1 MAKGKKT
8 TQTGE
13 GGGTHGDL
21 NLNIRVITPPGSI
34 RVDQLRNCP
43 VLVGVVID
51 LSQHCTSII
60 KLYNESRVNQND
72 HSPSSV
78 PSSQ

>member
-51 LSQHCTSII
+51 LSQQPPVHQISLVC
-60 KLYNESRVNQND
+60 
-72 HSPSSV
+72 
-78 PSSQ
+78 

>member
-21 NLNIRVITPPGSI
+21 NIRVITPPGSI
-34 RVDQLRNCP
+34 RVDQLHKLRNCP

-51 LSQHCTSII
+51 LSQH
-60 KLYNESRVNQND
+60 Y
-72 HSPSSV
+72 SSYGV
-78 PSSQ
+78 LLCSTHTVQLGKEIQ